1 MIRSSRTAA
10 LALAVSLAVASCTT
24 GSHDDDASRPSSRS
38 GPVPLENL
46 RAIPLQGDPLEELGD
61 GVEAEGTRP
70 VAELRIGGDRL
81 VTYLD
86 RKSCGLAVTG
96 PGEVGFGLK
105 AAWPEDDGDAQI
117 DLPGGPYAQA
127 SSMSSFERRSTWTQ
141 LSCGKRA
148 MVVEYG
154 ARDARAAT
162 SGARG
167 AMSVVRPR
175 DGKTWFV
182 VVGPKDVRA
191 GIAAKLSAW
200 RPADVP
206 R

>member
-38 GPVPLENL
+38 GPVPLEKL
-46 RAIPLQGDPLEELGD
+46 RAIVLQGDPLEELGG
-61 GVEAEGTRP
+61 GVPAEGTRP

-86 RKSCGLAVTG
+86 SKSCGLAVTG
-96 PGEVGFGLK
+96 PGEGNFGLK
-105 AAWPEDDGDAQI
+105 AAWPEDGSDAQT
-117 DLPGGPYAQA
+117 DLPGGPYAEA
-127 SSMSSFERRSTWTQ
+127 SMSSSERHSAWAR

-148 MVVEYG
+148 MVIEYG